1 MPGPG
6 GCAGPAGAGV
16 QRLTRCGGWT
26 WTARVTLPPGRHVYS
41 YIVDGA
47 EWVNDP
53 LVPLAPA
60 NEFGVRNSVVLVA
73 EARSS

>member
-1 MPGPG
+1 MIKVLSDFDEKG
-6 GCAGPAGAGV
+6 
-16 QRLTRCGGWT
+16 R
-26 WTARVTLPPGRHVYS
+26 ARVTLPPGRHVYS